1 MNSTRII
8 RTIAGLRH
16 VLESEIASGKTI
28 GLVPTMGALHEG
40 HASLLK
46 KARGEVDVMVAS
58 IYANPTQFNNQ
69 DDLAKYPKT
78 ESEDLLLLKRE
89 QTDVA
94 FFPQTAGIYHGL
106 STMPINYGVL
116 TETLEGAYRPG
127 HFNGMSTIVRR
138 LFELVAPHRAYFGE
152 KDWQQLAIINR
163 MSSSE
168 GLGVKIIG
176 CEILREPSGLALS
189 SRNIHLSSQEKK
201 AALTISKSVF
211 DIKHRLTNKSLHD
224 TELEIANELKHAG
237 LEPDYVKIVNADTLE
252 PLQSET
258 SSGQGRLLIAASLG
272 KTRLLDNGP
281 V

>member
-8 RTIAGLRH
+8 RTMAGLRH

-46 KARGEVDVMVAS
+46 KARGEVDVVVAS

-78 ESEDLLLLKRE
+78 ESDDLLLLKRE

-116 TETLEGAYRPG
+116 TETLEGAHRSG
-127 HFNGMSTIVRR
+127 HFDGMSTIVRR

-168 GLGVKIIG
+168 DLGVKIIG

-211 DIKHRLTNKSLHD
+211 DIKHRLTRKSLQD
-224 TELEIANELKHAG
+224 TELEITHELKRAG
-237 LEPDYVKIVNADTLE
+237 LEPDYVKIVNATTLE
-252 PLQSET
+252 ALQSET
-258 SSGQGRLLIAASLG
+258 NLGQARLLIAAYSG

>member
-1 MNSTRII
+1 MNSPRII
-8 RTIAGLRH
+8 RTVAGLRH
-16 VLESEIASGKTI
+16 VLQSEIASGKTI

-46 KARGEVDVMVAS
+46 KARLEVDLLVAS

-69 DDLAKYPKT
+69 DDFTKYPKT

-94 FFPQTAGIYHGL
+94 FIPQTADIYHNL
-106 STMPINYGVL
+106 SATPINYGVL
-116 TETLEGAYRPG
+116 TDTLEGAHRPG
-127 HFNGMSTIVRR
+127 HFDGMSTIVRR
-138 LFELVAPHRAYFGE
+138 LFELVTPHRAYFGE

-168 GLGVKIIG
+168 GLDVKIIG

-189 SRNIHLSSQEKK
+189 SRNSHLSSQEKK

-211 DIKHRLTNKSLHD
+211 GIKHQLNNKSLQE
-224 TELEIANELKHAG
+224 TELEIATELKRAG
-237 LEPDYVKIVNADTLE
+237 LEPDYVKIVNASTLD
-252 PLQSET
+252 PLQNET
-258 SSGQGRLLIAASLG
+258 NSGQARLLIAAYSG

>member
-1 MNSTRII
+1 MNSPRII
-8 RTIAGLRH
+8 RTVAGLRH
-16 VLESEIASGKTI
+16 VLQSEIASGKTI

-46 KARGEVDVMVAS
+46 KARLEVDLLVAS

-69 DDLAKYPKT
+69 DDFTKYPKT

-94 FFPQTAGIYHGL
+94 FIPQTADIYHNL
-106 STMPINYGVL
+106 SATPINYGVL
-116 TETLEGAYRPG
+116 TDTLEGAHRPG
-127 HFNGMSTIVRR
+127 HFDGMSTIVRR
-138 LFELVAPHRAYFGE
+138 LFELVTPHRAYFGE

-211 DIKHRLTNKSLHD
+211 GIKHQLNNKSLQE
-224 TELEIANELKHAG
+224 TELEIATELKHAG

-252 PLQSET
+252 ALQSET
-258 SSGQGRLLIAASLG
+258 NSGQARLLIAAYSG

>member
-1 MNSTRII
+1 MNSPRII
-8 RTIAGLRH
+8 RTVAGLRH
-16 VLESEIASGKTI
+16 VLQSEIASGKTI

-46 KARGEVDVMVAS
+46 KARLEVDLLVAS

-69 DDLAKYPKT
+69 DDFTKYPKT

-94 FFPQTAGIYHGL
+94 FIPQTADIYHNL
-106 STMPINYGVL
+106 SATPINYGVL
-116 TETLEGAYRPG
+116 TDTLEGAHRPG
-127 HFNGMSTIVRR
+127 HFDGMSTIVRR
-138 LFELVAPHRAYFGE
+138 LFELVTPHRAYFGE

-168 GLGVKIIG
+168 GLDVKIIG

-211 DIKHRLTNKSLHD
+211 GIKHQLNNKSLQE
-224 TELEIANELKHAG
+224 TELEIATELKRAG
-237 LEPDYVKIVNADTLE
+237 LEPDYVKIVNASTLD
-252 PLQSET
+252 PLQNET
-258 SSGQGRLLIAASLG
+258 NSGQARLLIAAYSG

>member
-1 MNSTRII
+1 MNSPRII
-8 RTIAGLRH
+8 RTVAGLRH
-16 VLESEIASGKTI
+16 VLQSEIASGKTI

-46 KARGEVDVMVAS
+46 KARLEVDLLVAS

-69 DDLAKYPKT
+69 DDFTKYPKT

-94 FFPQTAGIYHGL
+94 FIPQTADIYHNL
-106 STMPINYGVL
+106 SATPINYGVL
-116 TETLEGAYRPG
+116 TDTLEGAHRPG
-127 HFNGMSTIVRR
+127 HFDGMSTIVRR
-138 LFELVAPHRAYFGE
+138 LFELVTPHRAYFGE

-176 CEILREPSGLALS
+176 CKILREPSGLALS

-211 DIKHRLTNKSLHD
+211 GIKHQLNNKSLQE
-224 TELEIANELKHAG
+224 TELEIATELKRAG

-252 PLQSET
+252 ALQSET
-258 SSGQGRLLIAASLG
+258 NSGQARLLIAAYSG

>member
-1 MNSTRII
+1 MNPPRII
-8 RTIAGLRH
+8 RTVAGLRH

-46 KARGEVDVMVAS
+46 KARLEVDLLVAS

-78 ESEDLLLLKRE
+78 ESEDLFLLKRE

-94 FFPQTAGIYHGL
+94 FIPQTADIYHGL
-106 STMPINYGVL
+106 NTTPINYGAL
-116 TETLEGAYRPG
+116 TETLEGAHRPG
-127 HFNGMSTIVRR
+127 HFDGMSTIVRR
-138 LFELVAPHRAYFGE
+138 LFELVAPNRAYFGE

-168 GLGVKIIG
+168 GLGIKIIG
-176 CEILREPSGLALS
+176 CKILREPSGLALS

-211 DIKHRLTNKSLHD
+211 GIKNQLNNKSLQE
-224 TELEIANELKHAG
+224 TELEIASELKHAG
-237 LEPDYVKIVNADTLE
+237 LEPDYAKPTQDK
-252 PLQSET
+252 Q
-258 SSGQGRLLIAASLG
+258 
-272 KTRLLDNGP
+272 DY
-281 V
+281 

>member
-1 MNSTRII
+1 MNSPRII
-8 RTIAGLRH
+8 RTVAGLRH
-16 VLESEIASGKTI
+16 VLQSEIASGKTI

-46 KARGEVDVMVAS
+46 KARLEVDLLVAS

-69 DDLAKYPKT
+69 DDFTKYPKT

-94 FFPQTAGIYHGL
+94 FIPQTADIYHNL
-106 STMPINYGVL
+106 SATPINYGVL
-116 TETLEGAYRPG
+116 TDTLEGAHRPG
-127 HFNGMSTIVRR
+127 HFDGMSTIVRR
-138 LFELVAPHRAYFGE
+138 LFELVTPHRAYFGE

-211 DIKHRLTNKSLHD
+211 GIKHQLNNKSLQE
-224 TELEIANELKHAG
+224 TELEIASELKHAG

-252 PLQSET
+252 ALQSET
-258 SSGQGRLLIAASLG
+258 NSGQARLLIAAYSG

>member
-1 MNSTRII
+1 MNSPRII
-8 RTIAGLRH
+8 RTVAGLRH
-16 VLESEIASGKTI
+16 VLQSEIASGKTI

-46 KARGEVDVMVAS
+46 KARLEVDLLVAS

-78 ESEDLLLLKRE
+78 ESEDLFLLKRE

-94 FFPQTAGIYHGL
+94 FIPQTADIYHNL
-106 STMPINYGVL
+106 SATPINYGVL
-116 TETLEGAYRPG
+116 TDTLEGAHRPG
-127 HFNGMSTIVRR
+127 HFDGMSTIVRR
-138 LFELVAPHRAYFGE
+138 LFELVTPHRAYFGE

-168 GLGVKIIG
+168 GLGIKIIG
-176 CEILREPSGLALS
+176 CKILREPSGLALS

-211 DIKHRLTNKSLHD
+211 GIKNQLNNKSLQE
-224 TELEIANELKHAG
+224 TELEIASELKHAG

-252 PLQSET
+252 ALQSET
-258 SSGQGRLLIAASLG
+258 NSGQARLLIAAYSG

>member
-1 MNSTRII
+1 M
-8 RTIAGLRH
+8 
-16 VLESEIASGKTI
+16 
-28 GLVPTMGALHEG
+28 
-40 HASLLK
+40 
-46 KARGEVDVMVAS
+46 
-58 IYANPTQFNNQ
+58 
-69 DDLAKYPKT
+69 
-78 ESEDLLLLKRE
+78 LLKRE

-106 STMPINYGVL
+106 GTTPINYGVL
-116 TETLEGAYRPG
+116 TETLEGAHRPG
-127 HFNGMSTIVRR
+127 HFDGMSTIVRR
-138 LFELVAPHRAYFGE
+138 LFELVAPNRAYFGE

-211 DIKHRLTNKSLHD
+211 DIKHRLTIKSLHD
-224 TELEIANELKHAG
+224 TELEIASELRYAG
-237 LEPDYVKIVNADTLE
+237 LAPDYVKIVDANTLE
-252 PLQSET
+252 ALQSET
-258 SSGQGRLLIAASLG
+258 NLGQARLLIAAYSG

>member
-8 RTIAGLRH
+8 RTMAGLRH

-46 KARGEVDVMVAS
+46 KARGEVDVVVAS

-78 ESEDLLLLKRE
+78 ESDDLLLLKRE

-116 TETLEGAYRPG
+116 TETLEGAHRSG
-127 HFNGMSTIVRR
+127 HFDGMSTIVRR

-168 GLGVKIIG
+168 DLGVKIIG

-211 DIKHRLTNKSLHD
+211 DIKHRLTRKSLQD
-224 TELEIANELKHAG
+224 TELEITHELKRAG
-237 LEPDYVKIVNADTLE
+237 LEPDYVKIVNANTLE
-252 PLQSET
+252 ALQSET
-258 SSGQGRLLIAASLG
+258 NLGQARLLIAAYSG

>member
-1 MNSTRII
+1 MNSPRII
-8 RTIAGLRH
+8 RTVAGLRH
-16 VLESEIASGKTI
+16 VLQSEIASGKTI

-46 KARGEVDVMVAS
+46 KARLEVDLLVAS

-69 DDLAKYPKT
+69 DDFTKYPKT

-94 FFPQTAGIYHGL
+94 FIPQTADIYHNL
-106 STMPINYGVL
+106 SATPINYGAL
-116 TETLEGAYRPG
+116 TETLEGAHRPG
-127 HFNGMSTIVRR
+127 HFDGMSTIVRR
-138 LFELVAPHRAYFGE
+138 LFELVTPHRAYFGE

-168 GLGVKIIG
+168 GLDVKIIG

-211 DIKHRLTNKSLHD
+211 GIKHQLNNKSLQE
-224 TELEIANELKHAG
+224 TELEIATELKRAG
-237 LEPDYVKIVNADTLE
+237 LEPDYVKIVNASTLD
-252 PLQSET
+252 PLQNET
-258 SSGQGRLLIAASLG
+258 NSGQARLLIAAYSG

>member
-1 MNSTRII
+1 MNPPRII
-8 RTIAGLRH
+8 RTVAGLRH

-46 KARGEVDVMVAS
+46 KARLEVDLLVAS

-69 DDLAKYPKT
+69 DDFTKYPKT

-94 FFPQTAGIYHGL
+94 FIPQTADIYHNL
-106 STMPINYGVL
+106 SATPINYGVL
-116 TETLEGAYRPG
+116 TDTLEGAHRPG
-127 HFNGMSTIVRR
+127 HFDGMSTIVRR
-138 LFELVAPHRAYFGE
+138 LFELVTPNRAYFGE

-168 GLGVKIIG
+168 GLGIKIIG
-176 CEILREPSGLALS
+176 CKILREPSGLALS

-211 DIKHRLTNKSLHD
+211 GIKHQLNNKSLQE
-224 TELEIANELKHAG
+224 TELEIATELKHAG

-252 PLQSET
+252 ALQSET
-258 SSGQGRLLIAASLG
+258 NSGQARLLIAAYSG

>member
-116 TETLEGAYRPG
+116 TETLEGACRPG
-127 HFNGMSTIVRR
+127 HFDGMSTIVRR

-211 DIKHRLTNKSLHD
+211 DIKHRLTSKSLHD
-224 TELEIANELKHAG
+224 TELEIASELRYAG
-237 LEPDYVKIVNADTLE
+237 LAPDYVKIVDANTLE
-252 PLQSET
+252 ALQSET
-258 SSGQGRLLIAASLG
+258 NLGQARLLIAAYSG

>member
-1 MNSTRII
+1 MNSPRII
-8 RTIAGLRH
+8 RTVAGLRH
-16 VLESEIASGKTI
+16 VLQSEIASGKTI

-46 KARGEVDVMVAS
+46 KARLEVDLLVAS

-69 DDLAKYPKT
+69 DDFTKYPKT

-94 FFPQTAGIYHGL
+94 FIPQTADIYHNL
-106 STMPINYGVL
+106 SATPINYGVL
-116 TETLEGAYRPG
+116 TDTLEGAHRPG
-127 HFNGMSTIVRR
+127 HFDGMSTIVRR
-138 LFELVAPHRAYFGE
+138 LFELVAPNRAYFGE

-168 GLGVKIIG
+168 GLGIKIIG
-176 CEILREPSGLALS
+176 CKILREPSGLALS

-211 DIKHRLTNKSLHD
+211 GIKNQLNNKSLQE
-224 TELEIANELKHAG
+224 TELEIASELKHAG

-252 PLQSET
+252 ALQSET
-258 SSGQGRLLIAASLG
+258 NSGQARLLIAAYSG

>member
-1 MNSTRII
+1 MNPPRII
-8 RTIAGLRH
+8 RTVAGLRH

-46 KARGEVDVMVAS
+46 KARLEVDLLVAS

-69 DDLAKYPKT
+69 DDFTKYPKT

-94 FFPQTAGIYHGL
+94 FIPQTADIYHNL
-106 STMPINYGVL
+106 SATPINYGVL
-116 TETLEGAYRPG
+116 TDTLEGAHRPG
-127 HFNGMSTIVRR
+127 HFDGMSTIVRR
-138 LFELVAPHRAYFGE
+138 LFELVTPHRAYFGE

-211 DIKHRLTNKSLHD
+211 GIKHRLTRKSLHEA
-224 TELEIANELKHAG
+224 ELDIAHELKRAG
-237 LEPDYVKIVNADTLE
+237 LEPDYVKIVNASTLD
-252 PLQSET
+252 PLQNET
-258 SSGQGRLLIAASLG
+258 NSGQSRLLIAASSG

>member
-1 MNSTRII
+1 MNSPRII
-8 RTIAGLRH
+8 RTVAGLRH
-16 VLESEIASGKTI
+16 VLQSEIASGKTI

-46 KARGEVDVMVAS
+46 KARLEVDLLVAS

-69 DDLAKYPKT
+69 DDFTKYPKT

-94 FFPQTAGIYHGL
+94 FIPQTADIYHNL
-106 STMPINYGVL
+106 SATPINYGVL
-116 TETLEGAYRPG
+116 TDTLEGAHRPG
-127 HFNGMSTIVRR
+127 HFDGMSTIVRR
-138 LFELVAPHRAYFGE
+138 LFELVTPHRAYFGE

-211 DIKHRLTNKSLHD
+211 GIKHQLNNKSLQE
-224 TELEIANELKHAG
+224 TELEIATELKRAG
-237 LEPDYVKIVNADTLE
+237 LEPDYVKIVNASTLD
-252 PLQSET
+252 PLQNET
-258 SSGQGRLLIAASLG
+258 NSGQARLLIAAYSG

>member
-1 MNSTRII
+1 MNSPRII
-8 RTIAGLRH
+8 RTVAGLRH
-16 VLESEIASGKTI
+16 VLQSEIASGKTI

-46 KARGEVDVMVAS
+46 KARLEVDLLVAS

-69 DDLAKYPKT
+69 DDFTKYPKT

-94 FFPQTAGIYHGL
+94 FIPQTADIYHNL
-106 STMPINYGVL
+106 SATPINYGAL
-116 TETLEGAYRPG
+116 TETLEGAHRPG
-127 HFNGMSTIVRR
+127 HFDGMSTIVRR
-138 LFELVAPHRAYFGE
+138 LFELVTPHRAYFGE

-168 GLGVKIIG
+168 GLDVKIIG

-211 DIKHRLTNKSLHD
+211 GIKHQLNNKSLQE
-224 TELEIANELKHAG
+224 TELEIATELKHAG

-252 PLQSET
+252 ALQSET
-258 SSGQGRLLIAASLG
+258 NSGQARLLIAAYSG

>member
-1 MNSTRII
+1 MNSPRII
-8 RTIAGLRH
+8 RTVAGLRH
-16 VLESEIASGKTI
+16 VLQSEIASGKTI

-46 KARGEVDVMVAS
+46 KARLEVDLLVAS

-69 DDLAKYPKT
+69 DDFTKYPKT

-94 FFPQTAGIYHGL
+94 FIPQTADIYHNL
-106 STMPINYGVL
+106 SATPINYGVL
-116 TETLEGAYRPG
+116 TDTLEGAHRPG
-127 HFNGMSTIVRR
+127 HFDGMSTIVRR
-138 LFELVAPHRAYFGE
+138 LFELVTPHRAYFGE

-168 GLGVKIIG
+168 GLDVKIIG

-211 DIKHRLTNKSLHD
+211 GIKHRLTRKSLHEA
-224 TELEIANELKHAG
+224 ELDIAHELKRAG
-237 LEPDYVKIVNADTLE
+237 LEPDYVKIVNASTLD
-252 PLQSET
+252 PLQNET
-258 SSGQGRLLIAASLG
+258 NSGQARLLIAAYSG

>member
-1 MNSTRII
+1 MNSPRII
-8 RTIAGLRH
+8 RTVAGLRH
-16 VLESEIASGKTI
+16 VLKSEIASGKTI
-28 GLVPTMGALHEG
+28 GFVATMGALHEG

-46 KARGEVDVMVAS
+46 KARQEVDIVVSS
-58 IYANPTQFNNQ
+58 IYANPTQFDNQ

-78 ESEDLLLLKRE
+78 EFADLLLLKRE

-94 FFPQTAGIYHGL
+94 FIPQTADIYHNL
-106 STMPINYGVL
+106 SATPINYGAL
-116 TETLEGAYRPG
+116 TDTLEGAHRTG
-127 HFNGMSTIVRR
+127 HFDGMSTIVRR
-138 LFELVAPHRAYFGE
+138 LFELVTPHRAYFGE

-163 MSSSE
+163 MSSFE

-176 CEILREPSGLALS
+176 CDILREPSGLALS

-201 AALTISKSVF
+201 ASLTISKSVF
-211 DIKHRLTNKSLHD
+211 GIKKRLTNRSLHEA
-224 TELEIANELKHAG
+224 ELEIANELKHAG

-272 KTRLLDNGP
+272 TTRLLDNGP

>member
-1 MNSTRII
+1 MNSPRII
-8 RTIAGLRH
+8 RTVAGLRH
-16 VLESEIASGKTI
+16 VLQSEIASGKTI

-46 KARGEVDVMVAS
+46 KARLEVDLLVAS

-69 DDLAKYPKT
+69 DDFTKYPKT

-94 FFPQTAGIYHGL
+94 FIPQTADIYHNL
-106 STMPINYGVL
+106 SATPINYGVL
-116 TETLEGAYRPG
+116 TDTLEGAHRPG
-127 HFNGMSTIVRR
+127 HFDGMSTIVRR
-138 LFELVAPHRAYFGE
+138 LFELVTPHRAYFGE

-168 GLGVKIIG
+168 GLDVKIIG

-211 DIKHRLTNKSLHD
+211 GIKHQLNNKSLQE
-224 TELEIANELKHAG
+224 TELEIATELKHAG
-237 LEPDYVKIVNADTLE
+237 LEPDYVKIVNAD
-252 PLQSET
+252 
-258 SSGQGRLLIAASLG
+258 
-272 KTRLLDNGP
+272 
-281 V
+281 

>member
-1 MNSTRII
+1 M
-8 RTIAGLRH
+8 AGLRH

-46 KARGEVDVMVAS
+46 KARGEVDVVVAS

-78 ESEDLLLLKRE
+78 ESDDLLLLKRE

-116 TETLEGAYRPG
+116 TETLEGAHRSG
-127 HFNGMSTIVRR
+127 HFDGMSTIVRR

-168 GLGVKIIG
+168 DLGVKIIG

-211 DIKHRLTNKSLHD
+211 DIKHRLTRKSLHD
-224 TELEIANELKHAG
+224 TELEITHELKRAG
-237 LEPDYVKIVNADTLE
+237 LEPDYVKIVNANTLE
-252 PLQSET
+252 ALQSET
-258 SSGQGRLLIAASLG
+258 NLGQARLLIAAYSG

>member
-1 MNSTRII
+1 MNSPRII
-8 RTIAGLRH
+8 RTVAGLRH
-16 VLESEIASGKTI
+16 VLQSEIASGKTI

-46 KARGEVDVMVAS
+46 KARLEVDLLVAS

-69 DDLAKYPKT
+69 DDFTKYPKT

-94 FFPQTAGIYHGL
+94 FIPQTADIYHNL
-106 STMPINYGVL
+106 SATPINYGVL
-116 TETLEGAYRPG
+116 TDTLEGAHRPG
-127 HFNGMSTIVRR
+127 HFDGMSTIVRR
-138 LFELVAPHRAYFGE
+138 LFELVTPHRAYFGE

-168 GLGVKIIG
+168 GLDVKIIG

-211 DIKHRLTNKSLHD
+211 GIKHQLNNKSLQE
-224 TELEIANELKHAG
+224 TELEIATELKHAG

-252 PLQSET
+252 ALQSET
-258 SSGQGRLLIAASLG
+258 NSGQARLLIAAYSG

>member
-1 MNSTRII
+1 MNSPRII
-8 RTIAGLRH
+8 RTVAGLRH
-16 VLESEIASGKTI
+16 VLQSEIASGKTI

-46 KARGEVDVMVAS
+46 KARLEVDLLVAS

-69 DDLAKYPKT
+69 DDFTKYPKT

-94 FFPQTAGIYHGL
+94 FIPQTADIYHNL
-106 STMPINYGVL
+106 SATPINYGVL
-116 TETLEGAYRPG
+116 TDTLEGAHRPG
-127 HFNGMSTIVRR
+127 HFDGMSTIVRR
-138 LFELVAPHRAYFGE
+138 LFELVTPHRAYFGE

-211 DIKHRLTNKSLHD
+211 GIKHRLTRKSLHEA
-224 TELEIANELKHAG
+224 ELDIAHELKRAG
-237 LEPDYVKIVNADTLE
+237 LEPDYVKIVNASTLD
-252 PLQSET
+252 PLQNET
-258 SSGQGRLLIAASLG
+258 NSGQARLLIAAYSG